1 MYKRQRQQIAYEQ
14 DDYNRA
20 RLQQQLDQALESRE
34 ERLARLELEDQKEAC
49 LLYTSMEGRFLFI
62 TPTVLGLIQDMDTTH
77 SREVLARFD
86 SVVQVPQT
94 RFYTAI
100 EQLSGLSG
108 ESGDE
113 SAGGYRKADAG
124 KDINFLV
131 IHRDAP
137 IQFTKHLAPKVIP
150 PEANPAADAWKFG
163 YRMVGIADAYENKAA
178 GIYLHHK
185 A

>member
-1 MYKRQRQQIAYEQ
+1 M
-14 DDYNRA
+14 
-20 RLQQQLDQALESRE
+20 S
-34 ERLARLELEDQKEAC
+34 
-49 LLYTSMEGRFLFI
+49 LLSTLLGTSVSL
-62 TPTVLGLIQDMDTTH
+62 
-77 SREVLARFD
+77 REVNFAIHVASFEQ
-86 SVVQVPQT
+86 VVV
-94 RFYTAI
+94 FADA
-100 EQLSGLSG
+100 
-108 ESGDE
+108 GDE
-113 SAGGYRKADAG
+113 SAGGYRKATSG

-163 YRMVGIADAYENKAA
+163 YRMVGIADAYENKVA